1 MVFIGGMQMEL
12 NVDIPAPF
20 EELVNPTKQWRHIV
34 LHGGRSS
41 GKSTTVATV
50 LVLQATAKP
59 LRILCARE
67 YQASISDSVHKLI
80 SDIIDKYKIPGW
92 EVTREFIRNK
102 NGSEFL
108 FRGVRNNPQSIKSLE
123 GIDICWGEESQAFSM
138 ESIDILIPTVRKPG
152 SYFIWTLNRRTQ
164 NDPIWERVAS
174 NPDERTYV
182 RKINSDEI
190 ESLLSPEII
199 FEREKMKKENPE
211 LWLHVWQGEPLSA
224 TTGSIYGK
232 QLAQAREDGRIGK
245 VPYDGSAP
253 VYAALDLGVSD
264 STAICFFQTVGQE
277 IHFIDFYESCGEDLA
292 HYINVMANKP
302 WEYRQIFLPH
312 DARARELQTGKSRE
326 EFFNDH
332 GYNNVTILRP
342 SKLVLGQDDIN
353 LTARPKFSRCWF
365 DEEKCARLLECLAA
379 YCYDYDEK
387 NKLLKD
393 RPRHDWASH
402 GADAFMYSL
411 IAETEQ
417 IEAQTKVNFK
427 VFVPKAFSG
436 EQTTGF

>member
-1 MVFIGGMQMEL
+1 MEI
-12 NVDIPAPF
+12 NVDIPEPYK
-20 EELVNPTKQWRHIV
+20 ELIQPSKQWRHII

-50 LVLQATAKP
+50 LTLLATAKP

-67 YQASISDSVHKLI
+67 YQASMADSVHKLI
-80 SDIIDKYKIPGW
+80 SDVIDKYKIPGW
-92 EVTREFIRNK
+92 EITRESIRNK

-123 GIDICWGEESQAFSM
+123 AIDVCWGEESQAFSM

-152 SYFIWTLNRRTQ
+152 SYFIWTLNRRTPS
-164 NDPIWERVAS
+164 DPIWERVAA
-174 NPDERTYV
+174 NPDDRTYV
-182 RKINSDEI
+182 RKINSEEI
-190 ESLLSPEII
+190 EQLLSPEII

-211 LWLHVWQGEPLSA
+211 LWLHIWEGEPLSA

-232 QLAQAREDGRIGK
+232 QLAQAHEEGRIGK

-253 VYAALDLGVSD
+253 MYAAMDLGVSD
-264 STAICFFQTVGQE
+264 STAICFFQTVGKE
-277 IHFIDFYESCGEDLA
+277 IHFVDFYESSGEDLA
-292 HYINVMANKP
+292 HYISVLSNKP
-302 WEYRQIFLPH
+302 WGYRQIFLPH
-312 DARARELQTGKSRE
+312 DARARELQSGITRE
-326 EFFNDH
+326 EFFREH
-332 GYNNVTILRP
+332 GYNNVTVLRP
-342 SKLVLGQDDIN
+342 SRLVLGQDDIN
-353 LTARPKFSRCWF
+353 MTARPKFSRCWF

-387 NKLLKD
+387 NKILKD
-393 RPRHDWASH
+393 RPKHDWASH
-402 GADAFMYSL
+402 AADAFMYSL

-417 IEAQTKVNFK
+417 VEVTTHFNFRPYT
-427 VFVPKAFSG
+427 PKAFQQ